1 MAKVLIVGKNSFI
14 SKSLSKVKDENKFYK
29 ISYNDLY
36 DTDLTQFDVVI
47 NCSINPS
54 FKTST
59 YHLGIDVDYDVA
71 HKSYMSGCHFV
82 MLSTRKIYGSSTI
95 LKTYDETSE
104 QKPYDH
110 YSENKLLSETKI
122 ATQFGDRTTIIRGSN
137 LFGYEPNRNSMM
149 GYFIDQLDK
158 DGIIRY
164 NILSTTSKD
173 IIHVDDAT
181 KILSKVCSQKP
192 IGLYNLGTSFPY
204 TMLNIGIFL
213 LDGFND
219 GKIENRMLLEGSEY
233 GEQFV
238 LNTSKLYSRLNI
250 ETPSVHSYPKIIS
263 EIGAKLR
270 GRHNH

>member
-14 SKSLSKVKDENKFYK
+14 GKSLYKVKDENKFYK

-36 DTDLTQFDVVI
+36 NTDLTQFDVVV

-71 HKSYMSGCHFV
+71 HKSHMSGCHYI
-82 MLSTRKIYGSSTI
+82 MISTRKIYGSSTT
-95 LKTYDETSE
+95 LETYDETSE
-104 QKPYDH
+104 EKPYDH
-110 YSENKLLSETKI
+110 YSENKLISEHKILS
-122 ATQFGDRTTIIRGSN
+122 QFGDNVTILRGSN
-137 LFGYEPNRNSMM
+137 IFGYEPDRNSMM
-149 GYFIDQLDK
+149 GYFINQLDK

-181 KILSKVCSQKP
+181 KIISKVCSHKP
-192 IGLYNLGTSFPY
+192 LGIYNLGTSFPY

-219 GKIENRMLLEGSEY
+219 GKIENRMILEGSEY

-238 LNTSKLYSRLNI
+238 LDMKKLCSVLNI

-263 EIGAKLR
+263 DIGAKLR